1 VEQGF
6 FIGREDELN
15 RLSKAFR
22 KKTASLIV
30 IKGRRRVGKS
40 RLAEELASQT
50 KFYRFT
56 GLAPNTDTTAQSQR
70 DRFALQLHQQTGLP
84 EFKTDD
90 WSKLFTLL
98 NERVKTGSVVILFD
112 EITWMGSKDPNFLSK
127 LHAAWEDYYKRNPKL
142 ILILCG
148 SVSAWIENNILSST
162 GYFGRIS
169 IKLTLE
175 ELAINHCN
183 ELMSKLGFKRSSYE
197 RLMLLSIMGGIPW
210 YIEQIDPGLS
220 ASENIKQLCFTK
232 EGLLVDEYQNIFHDL
247 FNEQRRTVHKA
258 IVEVLADGPADYQTI
273 SQKIQ
278 YHSGGALSGYLEE
291 LEQSGYISRDYVWNI
306 KSAKP
311 SSLSCYRLRDNYLRF
326 YLKFILPKLDQIN
339 KQQYLNI
346 SIETL
351 QGIETVIAL
360 QIENL
365 ILNNR
370 RLVHKLLGIDPNS
383 IVNDNPY
390 FQHATTKQQGC
401 QIDYLIQ
408 TKHKTLYAC
417 EIKFSVNK
425 IGTHA
430 IKEVQQKIERLNLPK
445 GYACLPVLIVANGVE
460 DSVIAKDYFFKI
472 IDMTTL
478 LEAK

>member
-1 VEQGF
+1 MEQAF
-6 FIGREDELN
+6 FIGRERELEI
-15 RLSKAFR
+15 LSKAFR

-40 RLAEELASQT
+40 RLAEEFASKT

-56 GLAPNTDTTAQSQR
+56 GLAPDKETTAQTQR

-90 WSKLFTLL
+90 WSKLFALL
-98 NERVKTGSVVILFD
+98 NERVQTGNVVILFD
-112 EITWMGSKDPNFLSK
+112 EITWMGSKDSEFLSK

-148 SVSAWIENNILSST
+148 SVSAWIEHNILSST

-183 ELMSKLGFKRSSYE
+183 DLMNRLGFKRSPYE

-232 EGLLVDEYQNIFHDL
+232 DGLLVDEYQKIFHDL
-247 FNEQRRTVHKA
+247 FNEQRQAVHKR
-258 IVEVLADGPADYQTI
+258 IVEVLADGPADYKTI
-273 SQKIQ
+273 SQKIE
-278 YHSGGALSGYLEE
+278 YHSGGSLTSYLEE
-291 LEQSGYISRDYVWNI
+291 LEISGYISRDYTWDI
-306 KSAKP
+306 KAANA

-326 YLKFILPKLDQIN
+326 YLKYILPKLDQIN
-339 KQQYLNI
+339 KQQYLDI
-346 SIETL
+346 SLETL
-351 QGIETVIAL
+351 RGFETVIAL

-370 RLVHKLLGIDPNS
+370 RLIHKLLGIDAND

-390 FQHATTKQQGC
+390 FQHTTTKQQGC

-408 TKHKTLYAC
+408 TKYKTLYAC
-417 EIKFSVNK
+417 EVKFSVNK
-425 IGTHA
+425 VGPHV
-430 IKEVQQKIERLNLPK
+430 IKEVQQKIERLNLPR
-445 GYACLPVLIVANGVE
+445 GYACLAVLIVANGVE
-460 DSVIAKDYFFKI
+460 DSVLSKDYFFKI

-478 LEAK
+478 LQPT

>member
-1 VEQGF
+1 MQQTF
-6 FIGREDELN
+6 FIGRDQELEI
-15 RLSKAFR
+15 LSKAFR

-30 IKGRRRVGKS
+30 IKGRRRIGKS
-40 RLAEELASQT
+40 RLAEEFASKT
-50 KFYRFT
+50 TFYRFS
-56 GLAPNTDTTAQSQR
+56 GLAPDKQTTAQTQR

-98 NERVKTGSVVILFD
+98 NERVQTGNVVILFD
-112 EITWMGSKDPNFLSK
+112 EITWMGSKDSEFLSK

-148 SVSAWIENNILSST
+148 SVSAWIEKNILSST
-162 GYFGRIS
+162 GYFGRVS

-183 ELMSKLGFKRSSYE
+183 DLMSKLGFKRSLYE

-232 EGLLVDEYQNIFHDL
+232 DGLFVDEYQKIFHDL
-247 FNEQRRTVHKA
+247 FNEQRSAVHKA

-273 SQKIQ
+273 SQKIK
-278 YHSGGALSGYLEE
+278 YHSGGSLTSYLEE

-306 KSAKP
+306 KTAKT
-311 SSLSCYRLRDNYLRF
+311 SSLSCYRLKDNYLRF
-326 YLKFILPKLDQIN
+326 YLKYILPRLDQIT
-339 KQQYLNI
+339 KQQYLDI
-346 SIETL
+346 SLETL

-370 RLVHKLLGIDPNS
+370 KLIYKLLGIDANS

-390 FQHATTKQQGC
+390 FQHTTTKQQGC

-425 IGTHA
+425 VGPQV
-430 IKEVQQKIERLNLPK
+430 IKEVQQKIERLNLPR

-460 DSVIAKDYFFKI
+460 NSVEAKDYFFKI

-478 LEAK
+478 LQPS